1 MMRNNLRAALTA
13 IAAATAYIGPG
24 AGIGAIGSLIAVVS
38 AGVLTLIG
46 LVWYPVRQLL
56 RFRRSRREDD
66 ARE

>member
-1 MMRNNLRAALTA
+1 MRAPTLTA
-13 IAAATAYIGPG
+13 IAAAIAYIGPG
-24 AGIGAIGSLIAVVS
+24 AGIGAVGSLIAVAG

-66 ARE
+66 AQE